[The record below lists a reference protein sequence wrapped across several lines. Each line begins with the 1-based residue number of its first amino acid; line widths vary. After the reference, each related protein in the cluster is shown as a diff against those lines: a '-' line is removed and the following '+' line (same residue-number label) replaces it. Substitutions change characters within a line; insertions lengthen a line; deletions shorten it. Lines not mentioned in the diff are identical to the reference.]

1 DADGFA
7 ERIALMLS
15 GGGHETEQ
23 RAPID
28 RPAAGEVAGMRV
40 EQADF
45 VRADEDETGFIEPAA
60 PGAAEHLKDFV
71 GAQRLFQLITAV
83 RSGGES
89 HATQRKIDAG
99 GEAHRGDDNAQLA
112 GLGKRFDDASAR
124 AVAEAAVM
132 IRDAALEQFG

>member
-1 DADGFA
+1 FFDRGGDALPLAAAVEHFADVLADMAGPFGIGLQATGDKGVFQGFFDTEENRLGGEEAFLDADGFA
-7 ERIALMLS
+7 ARIALMLS

-60 PGAAEHLKDFV
+60 PGA
-71 GAQRLFQLITAV
+71 
-83 RSGGES
+83 
-89 HATQRKIDAG
+89 
-99 GEAHRGDDNAQLA
+99 
-112 GLGKRFDDASAR
+112 
-124 AVAEAAVM
+124 
-132 IRDAALEQFG
+132 